1 MNEATPLKILLS
13 AYACEPGRGSEPG
26 VGWHWMLALAERPGV
41 ELHVVTR
48 ANNRMAIEAYRS
60 VHPETWSVH
69 FHYYDLPRFF
79 LWLKHHGLGTIAYHD
94 LWQMGMAGLARRLH
108 REHRF
113 TLAHHLTFGQY
124 RSATLLYR
132 LGIPL
137 FIGPLGGGER
147 TPLNLLGLYTF
158 RQRMEEYL
166 RRFIIKAAYVNP
178 FLWRAYGKATL
189 IFCRT
194 EYTRRA
200 LILPAWRK
208 KALLAT
214 EIGAD
219 AGAVGAEPA
228 AARGKQLL
236 FVGRYISWK
245 GIKLVL
251 RAFQLLA
258 EEEPDATLV
267 MVGGGD
273 MEEYI
278 RRFVADNGLTERVA
292 VHTWMPQEEVQ
303 RHYAE
308 SRAMIFPSL
317 HDSGGTVVL
326 EALAHATPVVCLD
339 CAGPAVVVGPDLQE
353 LVVPTHGLT
362 PEEVARRM
370 AGKLRMLCTDEAA
383 CRDLARRSLER
394 ARRMTWQ
401 CRVEETYAE
410 IEKAV
415 QKKREREEEKQK

>member
-1 MNEATPLKILLS
+1 MDVETPRKILLS

-48 ANNRMAIEAYRS
+48 ANNREAIEAYLRE
-60 VHPETWSVH
+60 HPELGHVQ

-94 LWQMGMAGLARRLH
+94 LWQMGMVRLARRLH

-113 TLAHHLTFGQY
+113 HLAHHLTFGQY

-147 TPLNLLGLYTF
+147 TPRNLLGLYTF
-158 RQRMEEYL
+158 RQRLEEYL

-178 FLWRAYGKATL
+178 FLWRAYGKASL

-194 EYTRRA
+194 DYTRQALLRA
-200 LILPAWRK
+200 SWRR

-219 AGAVGAEPA
+219 AEAIAENPNT
-228 AARGKQLL
+228 ARGKQFL

-251 RAFQLLA
+251 EAFRLLA
-258 EEEPDATLV
+258 QEEPDATLV
-267 MVGGGD
+267 MVGGGE
-273 MEEYI
+273 MEGYI
-278 RRFVADNGLTERVA
+278 RRFVAENGLAERVA

-303 RHYAE
+303 RHYGE

-339 CAGPAVVVGPDLQE
+339 CAGPAVVVGADLQE
-353 LVVPTHGLT
+353 LVVPVKGRT
-362 PEEVARRM
+362 PAEVAE
-370 AGKLRMLCTDEAA
+370 ALAAKLRMLCADEEKYA
-383 CRDLARRSLER
+383 DFARRSLAR
-394 ARRMTWQ
+394 ARKMTWQ

-410 IEKAV
+410 IEKV
-415 QKKREREEEKQK
+415 CSKEEKDNF

>member
-1 MNEATPLKILLS
+1 MNVATPLKILLS

-26 VGWHWMLALAERPGV
+26 VGWHWMLALAGRPGV

-60 VHPETWSVH
+60 VHPETWCVH

-94 LWQMGMAGLARRLH
+94 LWQMGMVRLARRLH

-113 TLAHHLTFGQY
+113 HLAHHLTFGQY

-147 TPLNLLGLYTF
+147 TPLNLLSLYTF

-178 FLWRAYGKATL
+178 FLWRAYGKASL

-194 EYTRRA
+194 DYTRQA
-200 LILPAWRK
+200 LILPSWRK

-214 EIGAD
+214 EIGANAD
-219 AGAVGAEPA
+219 DIAAEPK
-228 AARGKQLL
+228 AARGKQFL

-251 RAFQLLA
+251 EAFRLLA
-258 EEEPDATLV
+258 GAEPDATLV

-273 MEEYI
+273 MEDYM
-278 RRFVADNGLTERVA
+278 RRFVDENGLAGRVSI
-292 VHTWMPQEEVQ
+292 HTWMPQEEVQ
-303 RHYAE
+303 RHYGE

-339 CAGPAVVVGPDLQE
+339 CAGPAVVVGADLQE
-353 LVVPTHGLT
+353 LVVPVKGRT
-362 PEEVARRM
+362 PAEVAE
-370 AGKLRMLCTDEAA
+370 ALAAKLRMLCADEEKYA
-383 CRDLARRSLER
+383 DFARRSLAR
-394 ARRMTWQ
+394 ARKMTWQ

-410 IEKAV
+410 IEKFCS
-415 QKKREREEEKQK
+415 KEEKDNF